1 MVFKVDFNKCC
12 FPFSLA
18 VRGLC
23 ALRTQV
29 DLDIDLLF
37 WRPQL
42 ASEHVRAPKR
52 AVQPD
57 ELRCDCGRLIARRV
71 PGGLELRCG
80 RCKER
85 FFIALTDDVRESSL
99 LVKKIA

>member
-1 MVFKVDFNKCC
+1 LV
-12 FPFSLA
+12 
-18 VRGLC
+18 
-23 ALRTQV
+23 
-29 DLDIDLLF
+29 
-37 WRPQL
+37 
-42 ASEHVRAPKR
+42 SERVRAPKR
-52 AVQPD
+52 AVEPD

-85 FFIALTDDVRESSL
+85 FFIALTEDVSESSL

>member
-1 MVFKVDFNKCC
+1 MVFKVDFNTCSFPLQCC
-12 FPFSLA
+12 QRS
-18 VRGLC
+18 C
-23 ALRTQV
+23 ALCTQGVV
-29 DLDIDLLF
+29 DIVLLS
-37 WRPQL
+37 RRLQL
-42 ASEHVRAPKR
+42 ASERVRAPKR

-85 FFIALTDDVRESSL
+85 FFIALTDDVSESSL
-99 LVKKIA
+99 LVEKIA